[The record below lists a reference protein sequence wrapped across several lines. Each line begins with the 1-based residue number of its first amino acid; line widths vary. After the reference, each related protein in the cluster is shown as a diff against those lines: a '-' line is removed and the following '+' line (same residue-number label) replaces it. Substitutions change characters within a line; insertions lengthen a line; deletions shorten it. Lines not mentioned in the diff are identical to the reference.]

1 MSMMRELRKIT
12 DQVNDIHANTLV
24 AQQIALELSDI
35 TGHSDLSDDAR
46 GLLKGLTDR
55 LDRIRIDVAA
65 LSDALT

>member
-35 TGHSDLSDDAR
+35 RGSGSRFSKSGAKDLR
-46 GLLKGLTDR
+46 Q
-55 LDRIRIDVAA
+55 IVAYY
-65 LSDALT
+65 LP